1 MNCYPVGESFFQINE
16 SISVLGKEEHNLLDN
31 NLEKMFEHLKQM
43 LQEMRFGSITLVVQ
57 DGKVIQLD
65 KVEKVRLK

>member
-1 MNCYPVGESFFQINE
+1 LERNLQTNE
-16 SISVLGKEEHNLLDN
+16 SISVVGKEELSLLDN
-31 NLEKMFEHLKQM
+31 NLEKMFEQLKQL
-43 LQEMRFGSITLVVQ
+43 LQEMKFGSITLVIQ